1 MPDPIATAAKQT
13 LSTAEAETKAMARNW
28 AHRNPYLV
36 ASISAGIGFACGFV
50 FAYLL

>member
-13 LSTAEAETKAMARNW
+13 LSTAEAMARNW

-36 ASISAGIGFACGFV
+36 ASISAGFGFACGFV